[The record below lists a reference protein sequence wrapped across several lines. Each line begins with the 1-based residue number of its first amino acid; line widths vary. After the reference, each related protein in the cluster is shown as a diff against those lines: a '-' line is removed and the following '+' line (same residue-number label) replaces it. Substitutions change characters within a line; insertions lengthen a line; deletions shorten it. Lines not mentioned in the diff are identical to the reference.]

1 MFNILLDFSKKII
14 EAQKTFDGIKRKD
27 LKDSDFLFPDARSF
41 PIVTPADI
49 SDAISNFGRSKLT
62 MSYDTFLKK
71 LYDFAKNKGEK
82 FVQAFPS
89 ASKEK
94 LGISNA
100 NKRQGPKSSAQTPA
114 KPEERKKG
122 SKTNKPGSAGTSP
135 NAKEKAEKNLNKK
148 DDKQKVSEAAI
159 TFSEKVTNALKNKVK
174 EHNNKYSKKVT
185 LGQLKKVYRR
195 GLGAFSSSHR
205 PGKSRA
211 QWAMARVNMF
221 LKMVRGGKVKKAYR
235 KADQD
240 IAKN

>member
-1 MFNILLDFSKKII
+1 M
-14 EAQKTFDGIKRKD
+14 
-27 LKDSDFLFPDARSF
+27 DAL
-41 PIVTPADI
+41 P
-49 SDAISNFGRSKLT
+49 L
-62 MSYDTFLKK
+62 
-71 LYDFAKNKGEK
+71 
-82 FVQAFPS
+82 

-94 LGISNA
+94 LGIA
-100 NKRQGPKSSAQTPA
+100 EAAKRKGPKSSAQTPA
-114 KPEERKKG
+114 KPDERKKG
-122 SKTNKPGSAGTSP
+122 SSVNKPGSAGTSP
-135 NAKEKAEKNLNKK
+135 DAKEKAEKTLNKK
-148 DDKQKVSEAAI
+148 DDKELVSKSSI
-159 TFSEKVTNALKNKVK
+159 TFSEKVTNALKNEVK

-240 IAKN
+240 IAKS

>member
-1 MFNILLDFSKKII
+1 MVKILLDFSQKILA
-14 EAQKTFDGIKRKD
+14 AQKTYDGKKRSE
-27 LKDSDFLFPDARSF
+27 LKDSDFLFPKTRSF
-41 PIVTPADI
+41 PIVTPADVP
-49 SDAISNFGRSKLT
+49 DAISNFGRMRLT
-62 MSYDTFLKK
+62 MSYDSFLKK
-71 LYDFAKNKGEK
+71 LYNFAKNKGQN
-82 FVQAFPS
+82 FVDALPL

-94 LGISNA
+94 LGIA
-100 NKRQGPKSSAQTPA
+100 EAAKRKGPKSSAQTPA
-114 KPEERKKG
+114 KPDERKKG
-122 SKTNKPGSAGTSP
+122 SSVNKPGSAGTSP
-135 NAKEKAEKNLNKK
+135 DAKEKAEKTLNKK
-148 DDKQKVSEAAI
+148 DDKELVSKSSI

-240 IAKN
+240 IAKS